1 VPALPLQPKTSRNLS
16 AKHCGGL
23 QGFIVDV
30 EGFNEQSTSLRS
42 ASQSQVQTDVELRVR
57 KAGIQLSTENEWPNS
72 LYHPAIIVNLRLFS
86 LEKHLED
93 VYTYNITVKVM
104 QDVRPMAWIIRERDG
119 NEWKKSI
126 WATTWDK
133 GITGAI
139 TKNQL
144 GALRNQVNDLVDQ
157 FINDYLAANRKR

>member
-1 VPALPLQPKTSRNLS
+1 MRKTMLS
-16 AKHCGGL
+16 ALLLLCACVAVAAQDISELKRETLRGL

-86 LEKHLED
+86 LEKPLED

-104 QDVRPMAWIIRERDG
+104 Q
-119 NEWKKSI
+119 
-126 WATTWDK
+126 
-133 GITGAI
+133 
-139 TKNQL
+139 
-144 GALRNQVNDLVDQ
+144 
-157 FINDYLAANRKR
+157 